1 MPTSSASVS
10 VTSDTI
16 DQPAPSRRRGLGRRG
31 TFWSASSVLALCL
44 WASAAASVLYPLYA
58 ADWHLPSV
66 VITAVFGTY
75 PVALLIVLLFFGGV
89 SDFIGRRRTMLFG
102 IALIALAAVIF
113 AVAPNVGWLFAA
125 RALQGI
131 GTGFAIGAASATLVE
146 NNISSNPRFPSS
158 LTAASTATGLTL
170 ALVLSGLLA
179 QVAPLPLV
187 LSFILLFVIA
197 IGSFVFVALTADDRA
212 NARTDRWRPA
222 PIHVAKGTVRPF
234 IVATLSV
241 SVAYTVGALFL
252 SLGSSMAAQ
261 LTHTT
266 NLFVIGS
273 VLAVSSLFIGVTAL
287 LVQKLHAH
295 LAVVIGGLVSI
306 GGLTVMASTA
316 ASGSLG
322 LLLVWAVVG
331 GIGYSLA
338 FTGGLALLSRT
349 APAEHRG
356 ATLSLL
362 YLFSYVFQ
370 AAAAIGAGALATAV
384 GLGPAIGIVAP
395 LVGVLCAA
403 AIILAAIDFGARR
416 RVPTTVPTAEV
427 A

>member
-1 MPTSSASVS
+1 MPSPVAVENVRTENRRG
-10 VTSDTI
+10 
-16 DQPAPSRRRGLGRRG
+16 PARVGLSRRA
-31 TFWSASSVLALCL
+31 TFWSASAVLALCL

-66 VITAVFGTY
+66 VVTSVFGTY

-89 SDFIGRRRTMLFG
+89 SDYVGRRRTMLFG
-102 IALIALAAVIF
+102 IALIALSAVLF
-113 AVAPNVGWLFAA
+113 AVAPSVGWLFAA

-131 GTGFAIGAASATLVE
+131 GTGFAIGAASAKLVE
-146 NNISSNPRFPSS
+146 NNISANPRFPSS
-158 LTAASTATGLTL
+158 LTTASTATGLTL
-170 ALVLSGLLA
+170 ALVLSGVLA
-179 QVAPLPLV
+179 QFAPLPLV
-187 LSFILLFVIA
+187 LSFVLLFVLA
-197 IGSFVFVALTADDRA
+197 IGAFIFVALTPDDRA

-222 PIHVAKGTVRPF
+222 PIHVARGTVRPF

-241 SVAYTVGALFL
+241 SVAYSVGALFL

-261 LTHTT
+261 LTHTS
-266 NLFVIGS
+266 NLAIIGAT
-273 VLAVSSLFIGVTAL
+273 LALSSFIIGATAL
-287 LVQKLHAH
+287 LIQRLHAH

-306 GGLTVMASTA
+306 AGLGAMAATA

-322 LLLVWAVVG
+322 LLLTWAAVG
-331 GIGYSLA
+331 GVGYSLA

-362 YLFSYVFQ
+362 YLFSYLFQ
-370 AAAAIGAGALATAV
+370 AIAAIGAGALATAI

-395 LVGVLCAA
+395 LVGVLCLA
-403 AIILAAIDFGARR
+403 AIVLAAIDFAARR
-416 RVPTTVPTAEV
+416 RVPAVSTPAPV